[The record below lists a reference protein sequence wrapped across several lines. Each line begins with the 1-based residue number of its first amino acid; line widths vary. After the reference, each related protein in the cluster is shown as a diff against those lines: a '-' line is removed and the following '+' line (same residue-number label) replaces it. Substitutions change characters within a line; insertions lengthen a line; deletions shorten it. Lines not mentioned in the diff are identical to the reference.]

1 MGQGS
6 SLFECMSDRED
17 RQKDFISF
25 NSEKK
30 NSGPTVQL
38 INGVRHLS
46 SPWPV
51 STDSSLYFSPSPVK
65 FDEDKYIISPF
76 DIMSPSQR

>member
-6 SLFECMSDRED
+6 SLFECMSDKED
-17 RQKDFISF
+17 RHNDFKSFRSQK
-25 NSEKK
+25 KCP
-30 NSGPTVQL
+30 GPTVQL

-65 FDEDKYIISPF
+65 YDEDNYISPF